1 MPADSLEI
9 HVKTAGHV
17 RGFRAGAAVRPTA
30 APHDRQPNISY
41 IIPCSSMASDSS
53 RRSGHVRTKRTHHS
67 LEHAVLALAALAGL
81 PAALALIYL
90 TWGQP
95 FSFEVRWTI
104 AAIILVIWL
113 GSAGMAFQMVTH
125 ALYLQANLLGALR
138 EGDYSIRGTGARP
151 GSAVDLVMHEINAL
165 GDTLQR
171 QRTEAV
177 ESTALLQSVMGAID
191 VAVFA
196 FDMDEK
202 LVLANPAAQRL
213 LGKQSVEML
222 GRHARDLR
230 LERYLEG
237 ATPRLLD
244 RPFGP
249 ESGRLEL
256 RRSTFRRDG
265 KPHQLLVFADLTRSL
280 REQEQQAW
288 QRIVRVLSHEINN
301 SLTPIKS
308 IAHSIKRMI
317 SRVPDVPRAAEIQEG
332 LNLIETRSGALG
344 RFLRAYA
351 QLARLPKPQQR
362 PVQIASLA
370 HRIAELEN
378 RLPVRVRSAEDV
390 EITADPDQLEQL
402 LINIVRNAVDATLE
416 TSGSVWIDWE
426 KDDGALQITIEDEGP
441 GLPDTSNLFVPF
453 FTTKPT
459 GSGIGLALSR
469 QIAEAHGGTLALENR
484 PEARGCRAILRLP
497 L

>member
-1 MPADSLEI
+1 MASANNRAGGPVRTRSVHRSLEQS
-9 HVKTAGHV
+9 VLLLA
-17 RGFRAGAAVRPTA
+17 
-30 APHDRQPNISY
+30 
-41 IIPCSSMASDSS
+41 II
-53 RRSGHVRTKRTHHS
+53 
-67 LEHAVLALAALAGL
+67 AGL
-81 PAALALIYL
+81 PAGLAVLYL
-90 TWGQP
+90 TWGQAYT
-95 FSFEVRWTI
+95 FEVRWTLTTVV
-104 AAIILVIWL
+104 LVVWL
-113 GSAGMAFQMVTH
+113 GSAAVAYQMVQRV
-125 ALYLQANLLGALR
+125 LYLQANLLGALR
-138 EGDYSIRGTGARP
+138 EGDYSIRGTGARA
-151 GSAVDLVMHEINAL
+151 GSAVDLVMTEINAL

-177 ESTALLQSVMGAID
+177 ESTALLTSVMGAID

-196 FDMDEK
+196 FDRDER
-202 LVLANPAAQRL
+202 LVLVNPAAERLIGQPAARL
-213 LGKQSVEML
+213 LGRE
-222 GRHARDLR
+222 AADLR
-230 LERYLEG
+230 LHACLEG
-237 ATPRLLD
+237 DTPRLLD

-265 KPHQLLVFADLTRSL
+265 KPHQLLVFADLSRAL
-280 REQEQQAW
+280 REEEQQAW

-317 SRVPDVPRAAEIQEG
+317 SRVPDIPRAAEIQDG

-344 RFLRAYA
+344 RFLRSYA
-351 QLARLPKPQQR
+351 QLARLPKPQQK
-362 PVQIASLA
+362 PIQVMPIAR
-370 HRIAELEN
+370 RIAELEN
-378 RLPVRVRSAEDV
+378 RLPVAVRATDDV
-390 EITADPDQLEQL
+390 SITADPDQIEQL

-416 TSGSVWIDWE
+416 TSGSVWIDW
-426 KDDGALQITIEDEGP
+426 KQVDGSLQITVEDEGP

-484 PEARGCRAILRLP
+484 VESRGCRAVLRLP

>member
-1 MPADSLEI
+1 
-9 HVKTAGHV
+9 
-17 RGFRAGAAVRPTA
+17 
-30 APHDRQPNISY
+30 
-41 IIPCSSMASDSS
+41 MAFASS
-53 RRSGHVRTKRTHHS
+53 RRSPAIVRARGVYRS
-67 LEHAVLALAALAGL
+67 LEHAVLFLAITAGL
-81 PAALALIYL
+81 PAAVALAYL
-90 TWGQP
+90 TWGQ
-95 FSFEVRWTI
+95 SYTFEVRWTLTTVVLI
-104 AAIILVIWL
+104 VWFGAA
-113 GSAGMAFQMVTH
+113 AMAFQMVTR

-138 EGDYSIRGTGARP
+138 EGDYSIRGAGGRP
-151 GSAVDLVMHEINAL
+151 GSAVDLVMQEINAL

-177 ESTALLQSVMGAID
+177 ESTALLTSVMAAID

-202 LVLANPAAQRL
+202 LVLVNPAAERLVGQRSVQL
-213 LGKQSVEML
+213 LG
-222 GRHARDLR
+222 RRARDLR
-230 LERYLEG
+230 LDQCLEG
-237 ATPRLLD
+237 ETPRLLD
-244 RPFGP
+244 RPFGR

-265 KPHQLLVFADLTRSL
+265 RPHHLLVFADLTRSL
-280 REQEQQAW
+280 REEEQQAW

-308 IAHSIKRMI
+308 IAHSIRRMI
-317 SRVPDVPRAAEIQEG
+317 SRVPDLPRAAEIQDG

-362 PVQIASLA
+362 PVQIASIA

-378 RLPVRVRSAEDV
+378 RLPVAVRAAEDV
-390 EITADPDQLEQL
+390 EINADPDQLEQL
-402 LINIVRNAVDATLE
+402 FINIVRNAVDATLE
-416 TSGSVWIDWE
+416 TSGNVWIDWQ
-426 KDDGALQITIEDEGP
+426 KVDGALQVTIEDEGP
-441 GLPDTSNLFVPF
+441 GLPDTTNLFVPF

-469 QIAEAHGGTLALENR
+469 QIAEAHGGSLALENR
-484 PEARGCRAILRLP
+484 LGSRGCRAVLRLP

>member
-1 MPADSLEI
+1 
-9 HVKTAGHV
+9 
-17 RGFRAGAAVRPTA
+17 
-30 APHDRQPNISY
+30 
-41 IIPCSSMASDSS
+41 MASVS
-53 RRSGHVRTKRTHHS
+53 KRLHRS
-67 LEHAVLALAALAGL
+67 LEHSILLLAIIAGL
-81 PAALALIYL
+81 PAGLALLFI
-90 TWGQP
+90 TWNQQYT
-95 FSFEVRWTI
+95 FEVRWTMTTI
-104 AAIILVIWL
+104 VVAVWVGCAAL
-113 GSAGMAFQMVTH
+113 AYQMVTR
-125 ALYLQANLLGALR
+125 ALFLQANLLGALR
-138 EGDYSIRGTGARP
+138 EGDYSIRGAGARR
-151 GSAVDLVMHEINAL
+151 GTAVDLVMHEINAL

-196 FDMDEK
+196 LDMDGK
-202 LVLANPAAQRL
+202 LMLVNPAAERLVDQPASRL
-213 LGKQSVEML
+213 LG
-222 GRHARDLR
+222 RDAQQLR
-230 LERYLEG
+230 LAAYLTG
-237 ATPRLLD
+237 DTPRLID

-265 KPHQLLVFADLTRSL
+265 KPHQLLVFADLSRAL
-280 REQEQQAW
+280 REEEQQAW

-308 IAHSIKRMI
+308 IAHSIRRML
-317 SRVPDVPRAAEIQEG
+317 SRVPNLPRGDEIQEG
-332 LNLIETRSGALG
+332 LNLIETRSGSLG

-362 PVQIASLA
+362 SVQIGPIA

-378 RLPVRVRSAEDV
+378 RLPVKVAASDDV
-390 EITADPDQLEQL
+390 EINADPDQIEQL

-416 TSGSVWIDWE
+416 TGGRVFIDW
-426 KDDGALQITIEDEGP
+426 KSDDGALQLTVEDEGP

-453 FTTKPT
+453 FTTKPA

-469 QIAEAHGGTLALENR
+469 QIAEAHGGTLVLENR
-484 PEARGCRAILRLP
+484 TDAKGCRAILRIP

>member
-1 MPADSLEI
+1 MASENKPHVPTRAVHHRSLEQSI
-9 HVKTAGHV
+9 LLLT
-17 RGFRAGAAVRPTA
+17 
-30 APHDRQPNISY
+30 I
-41 IIPCSSMASDSS
+41 
-53 RRSGHVRTKRTHHS
+53 
-67 LEHAVLALAALAGL
+67 LAGL
-81 PAALALIYL
+81 PAALALL
-90 TWGQP
+90 SMTWNQD
-95 FSFEVRWTI
+95 FSFEVRWTLTTVVLAVWI
-104 AAIILVIWL
+104 
-113 GSAGMAFQMVTH
+113 GSAALAYQLVTR

-138 EGDYSIRGTGARP
+138 EGDYSIRGTGAKA

-177 ESTALLQSVMGAID
+177 ESTALLTSVMGAID

-196 FDMDEK
+196 IDMDGK
-202 LVLANPAAQRL
+202 VVLVNPAAERL
-213 LGKQSVEML
+213 LGQPKDKVL
-222 GRHARDLR
+222 GREAQQLR
-230 LERYLEG
+230 LSAYLTGES
-237 ATPRLLD
+237 PRLID

-265 KPHQLLVFADLTRSL
+265 KPHQLLVFADLSRAL
-280 REQEQQAW
+280 REEEQQAW

-308 IAHSIKRMI
+308 IAHSIKRML
-317 SRVPDVPRAAEIQEG
+317 SKVPDLPRSAEIQDG
-332 LNLIETRSGALG
+332 LNLIETRSGSLG

-362 PVQIASLA
+362 PIQIGPIA

-378 RLPVRVRSAEDV
+378 RLPVSVRAADDV
-390 EITADPDQLEQL
+390 EITADPDQIEQL

-416 TSGSVWIDWE
+416 TSGNVWIDW
-426 KDDGALQITIEDEGP
+426 KQADGSLQITVEDEGP

-484 PEARGCRAILRLP
+484 TDARGCRAVLRLP
-497 L
+497 M